1 MYFFVRTNNPRPTF
15 NLDMTA
21 AERDIMNR
29 HVAYWTEKA
38 QRGIAIV
45 FGPVLDPKGVYG
57 IGIHKVEDH
66 AEMRRLL
73 DADPANALLVYEVLP
88 MAKAVV
94 GLAAAGT
101 RQNDG

>member
-15 NLDMTA
+15 NVDMTP

-38 QRGIAIV
+38 QRGIALV
-45 FGPVLDPKGVYG
+45 FGPVADPKGVYG
-57 IGIHKVEDH
+57 IGIHKVADE

-73 DADPANALLVYEVLP
+73 DADPANGLLLYEVLP
-88 MAKAVV
+88 MPRAVI
-94 GLAAAGT
+94 GLVHPES
-101 RQNDG
+101 